1 MGPLLW
7 DEELQVRALIR
18 GSPIYQASSAVPIE
32 RSYPT
37 QPRAGRAYR
46 DSTPAGSFTNENSTV
61 FHRRQLAPHSPIA
74 QGSPATRQRRA
85 ERHCSRAFSLSIHTL
100 RSVCKLINDKG
111 FDSPSRVGT
120 IASSAA
126 REHIWREATRY
137 GRFPLT
143 KPNTWGRFKVT
154 GCVLPVAQLNRPPV
168 FAGSAAAARLLV
180 RRQDAG
186 GLWVSQNRLNE
197 VPCGAQMPRQVI
209 EARDTGAG
217 LGSFS
222 KSLEQLRWLARSP
235 VGIWE
240 L

>member
-1 MGPLLW
+1 MLRHARWGVSEGTTSVP
-7 DEELQVRALIR
+7 RPGR
-18 GSPIYQASSAVPIE
+18 GN
-32 RSYPT
+32 
-37 QPRAGRAYR
+37 R
-46 DSTPAGSFTNENSTV
+46 DSTPAGRYTNENSTA
-61 FHRRQLAPHSPIA
+61 FRRHQLAPHAPLM
-74 QGSPATRQRRA
+74 QGSPATRQRCA
-85 ERHCSRAFSLSIHTL
+85 EQHCSQAFSLSIHTV
-100 RSVCKLINDKG
+100 RSTCKLINDKG

-120 IASSAA
+120 IASSPA

-186 GLWVSQNRLNE
+186 GLWVSQNRLHE
-197 VPCGAQMPRQVI
+197 VPCGAQTPRQAS

-222 KSLEQLRWLARSP
+222 KSLEQLRWTARSP
-235 VGIWE
+235 VGIRE
-240 L
+240 F